1 MDRQEIKSLLNY
13 LENNPKHLNSL
24 QRQFLSALKEHY
36 KSTGVLTQREIEC
49 LNEIKGYIP
58 SVVMEEEA
66 VYESEYPAQY
76 SSFDYGAIVSG
87 PF

>member
-1 MDRQEIKSLLNY
+1 MNREEIKSLLNY
-13 LENNPKHLNSL
+13 LDSNPKYLNSL
-24 QRQFLSALKEHY
+24 QREFLTALKKNY

-49 LNEIKGYIP
+49 LNEMKEYIP

-76 SSFDYGAIVSG
+76 SSFDYGVTVSG
-87 PF
+87 PY

>member
-13 LENNPKHLNSL
+13 LENSPKHLNSL

-66 VYESEYPAQY
+66 VSESEYPAQY
-76 SSFDYGAIVSG
+76 SSFDYGATVSG